1 MANQIK
7 IETINY
13 VWKGKDAHGKAC
25 SGHLNAK
32 NLLLAKVNLK
42 SQGYKIDQI
51 GIYKKPLF
59 SFKLQTIAP
68 SDIAIFSRQLAT
80 LLKAGI
86 PLVQALGIIGNGH
99 KNQTLQTLLACLK
112 SDIEKGET
120 FAEALTKFPQ
130 YFNLLYCNL
139 IAAGEHAG
147 ILDSLL
153 DKIACYQEKTETLKK
168 KIAKALIYPI
178 VVMLVA
184 LIVTTLL
191 LVFVIPIFDEMFK
204 SLGAELPLFTRWV
217 ISISTWIITHWWLL
231 LSGISVLIFSFY
243 YCEKHHPA
251 FTYFLDKNLLKLPII
266 GLLVNNSAIAR
277 FSRTLSTLSSAGVPL
292 VDALQAVAGTCG
304 NHVYYDAVLAMRD
317 EVATGQRL
325 QYAMQKTQLFP
336 NLVQQMIA
344 IGEESGSLDA
354 MLNNIAEFYEIEV
367 DNLVANLS
375 ALIEPLIMLVLGLLI
390 GGLIIAMY
398 LPIFKMGAAI
408 A

>member
-1 MANQIK
+1 MPNLIK
-7 IETINY
+7 AEAINY
-13 VWKGKDAHGKAC
+13 VWKGKDAHGKVC

-32 NLLLAKVNLK
+32 SLLLAKVHLK
-42 SQGYKIDQI
+42 SQGYKIDHI
-51 GIYKKPLF
+51 VLYRKPLF
-59 SFKLQTIAP
+59 SFNLEAIFP
-68 SDIAIFSRQLAT
+68 SDIAIFSRQMAT

-86 PLVQALGIIGNGH
+86 PLVQALGIIGKGH
-99 KNQTLQTLLACLK
+99 ENQTMQSLLVTLK
-112 SDIEKGET
+112 TDIEKGET

-130 YFNLLYCNL
+130 YFDPLFCNL

-153 DKIACYQEKTETLKK
+153 DKIAIYQEKTETLKK
-168 KIAKALIYPI
+168 KVFKALIYPT
-178 VVMLVA
+178 VVIIVA
-184 LIVTTLL
+184 LMVTTLL
-191 LVFVIPIFDEMFK
+191 LVFVIPIFEEMFK
-204 SLGAELPLFTRWV
+204 SFGAELPLFTQLI
-217 ISISTWIITHWWLL
+217 ISVSKWIIANWLL
-231 LSGISVLIFSFY
+231 LVSGVSLLIFSFY
-243 YCEKHHPA
+243 YFKKHRPG

-266 GLLVNNSAIAR
+266 GQLINKSEIAR

-304 NHVYYDAVLAMRD
+304 NHVYYQAVLVMRD

-336 NLVQQMIA
+336 HLVQQMIA

-354 MLNNIAEFYEIEV
+354 MLSNIAEFYEIEI

-375 ALIEPLIMLVLGLLI
+375 ALIEPLIMIILGLII
-390 GGLIIAMY
+390 GGLVVAMY
-398 LPIFKMGAAI
+398 LPIFKMGATI